1 MLQLTEF
8 YLNMYVTFDA
18 AVAQWQ
24 FACKRD
30 ACGFDT
36 IRGNDYVTQQTMS
49 QNWTE
54 SEERSDTGGKN

>member
-1 MLQLTEF
+1 
-8 YLNMYVTFDA
+8 MYVTFDA